1 MQAHGL
7 HCLPQRCQGFPRGEL
22 PREQQL
28 VGARDL
34 GVRDGG
40 GGSRVSCLTQRIL
53 ASFLNHQPDVRTLSG
68 AGESRGEP
76 QQREGG
82 TQPQTVERRE
92 VGRHG
97 PVGGGWTGPLITVD
111 VKPKSTV
118 CRRELKQN
126 QANANRRPVPLPAEQ
141 PAGDGGSSWV
151 TDVALEAAM
160 NVISGAG
167 VRSREF
173 KQDGI
178 TVSSNHVSLCISVSI
193 IFQGKL
199 IMSPL

>member
-1 MQAHGL
+1 MSCPESSSWSEPETLVSETEVEDQGPAASPEDSGKF
-7 HCLPQRCQGFPRGEL
+7 PEPSVRCSDPERCG
-22 PREQQL
+22 
-28 VGARDL
+28 
-34 GVRDGG
+34 
-40 GGSRVSCLTQRIL
+40 
-53 ASFLNHQPDVRTLSG
+53 
-68 AGESRGEP
+68 GESWRIP
-76 QQREGG
+76 AEGG
-82 TQPQTVERRE
+82 RDAAQTVERRE

-126 QANANRRPVPLPAEQ
+126 QANSDRRPVPLPAEQ
-141 PAGDGGSSWV
+141 PAGDRGSSWV
-151 TDVALEAAM
+151 TDAALEAAV

-167 VRSREF
+167 VQSREF
-173 KQDGI
+173 KQDGV

-193 IFQGKL
+193 IFQEKL